1 MTKIILLVLLMF
13 SGIGAFVFRPRQSA
27 LDVPAKN
34 DEWRLVGSLFSGI
47 MACIFLI
54 LLFREVT
61 GN

>member
-1 MTKIILLVLLMF
+1 MF